1 MTRTEIKKKIKECL
15 QKFDGVDSPDDMV
28 SETLFNIYSQEMNEI
43 CRLFESEFRKLHQ
56 PTVIGELCRRCSSP
70 MVNKNEDGSRMSC
83 DTCKFSWS
91 T

>member
-1 MTRTEIKKKIKECL
+1 MEIEEL
-15 QKFDGVDSPDDMV
+15 EFEMV
-28 SETLFNIYSQEMNEI
+28 SLAKDFVSQRRTGEAGLKVMVRMMINKVI
-43 CRLFESEFRKLHQ
+43 ESKLHQ